1 MSRGTQGKPATLAA
15 IREFVRDCFARRWP
29 GRAAEIVRRQP
40 ARTEPPHAWRE
51 WRRDI
56 VDGRPIKLDVCKAC
70 DGVRVQDNRRRR
82 SESSYVR
89 WVRRTLFYM
98 PGPAGRREA
107 G

>member
-15 IREFVRDCFARRWP
+15 IREFVRDCVARRWP

-40 ARTEPPHAWRE
+40 ACTEPPHAWRE

-82 SESSYVR
+82 SESSYVP